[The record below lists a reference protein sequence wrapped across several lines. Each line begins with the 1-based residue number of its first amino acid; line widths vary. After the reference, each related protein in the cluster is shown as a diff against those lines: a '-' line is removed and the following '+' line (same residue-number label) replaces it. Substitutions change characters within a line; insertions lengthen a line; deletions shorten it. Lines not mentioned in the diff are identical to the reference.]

1 MERRDLLRTLASA
14 TALTILPHNTL
25 EAWSRVASGAPT
37 LGGSAGLSDAH
48 MALVR
53 AIADTLIPRTDTPS
67 ATDVG
72 VHRFIDVIFAEYL
85 TDEERTAAVN
95 GMTAIDERA
104 MSTSN
109 VVFADLSDDAK
120 GNVIESLETGP
131 RSAEPARTYWQLK
144 GLVVRGY
151 FTSEPVM
158 KNVLKHVVMPGRFE
172 GAAPVQLQRRE
183 QGTGTRE
190 ESTGSV
196 HHG

>member
-14 TALTILPHNTL
+14 TALTMLPHRTL
-25 EAWSRVASGAPT
+25 EAWSRVASGASM
-37 LGGSAGLSDAH
+37 GAAGLSDAH

-53 AIADTLIPRTDTPS
+53 AVADTIIPRTDTPS

-85 TDEERTAAVN
+85 TDEERAAAVK
-95 GMTAIDERA
+95 GLTAIDERA
-104 MSTSN
+104 MSAAN

-120 GNVIESLETGP
+120 GKAIESLETGP
-131 RSAEPARTYWQLK
+131 RNAEPARTYWQLK

-158 KNVLKHVVMPGRFE
+158 KNVLKHVVMPGRFD
-172 GAAPVQLQRRE
+172 GAAPVQLRRRE
-183 QGTGTRE
+183 QGTGSRE

>member
-14 TALTILPHNTL
+14 TALTVLPHKAL
-25 EAWSRVASGAPT
+25 EAWARVASGVSMGA
-37 LGGSAGLSDAH
+37 AGLTDAQ

-53 AIADTLIPRTDTPS
+53 SLADTIIPRTDTPG

-72 VHRFIDVIFAEYL
+72 VHRFVDVIFAEYL
-85 TDEERTAAVN
+85 TDEERATAVA
-95 GMTAIDERA
+95 GLSAIDERA

-109 VVFADLSDDAK
+109 VVFADLGDDAK
-120 GNVIESLETGP
+120 GKLIESLETGP
-131 RSAEPARTYWQLK
+131 RNAEPARTYWQIK
-144 GLVVRGY
+144 GLIVRGY

-158 KNVLKHVVMPGRFE
+158 KDVLGHVVMPGRFE
-172 GAAPVQLQRRE
+172 GAAPLQLRRRE
-183 QGTGTRE
+183 QGRGNRE

>member
-14 TALTILPHNTL
+14 TALTILPHKTL
-25 EAWSRVASGAPT
+25 EAWSRVASGASM
-37 LGGSAGLSDAH
+37 GAAGLSDAH

-53 AIADTLIPRTDTPS
+53 AIADTIIPRTDTPS

-85 TDEERTAAVN
+85 TDEEREAAVK
-95 GMTAIDERA
+95 GLTAIDERA
-104 MSTSN
+104 MGTSN
-109 VVFADLSDDAK
+109 VVFADLSDEAK
-120 GNVIESLETGP
+120 GKAIESLETGS
-131 RSAEPARTYWQLK
+131 RNAEPARTYWRLK

-158 KNVLKHVVMPGRFE
+158 KDVLKHVVMPGRFD

-183 QGTGTRE
+183 QGTKKMP
-190 ESTGSV
+190 ESAGSV

>member
-14 TALTILPHNTL
+14 TALTILPHKTL
-25 EAWSRVASGAPT
+25 EAWSRVGSGASM
-37 LGGSAGLSDAH
+37 GAAGLSDAH

-53 AIADTLIPRTDTPS
+53 AIADTIIPRTDTPS

-85 TDEERTAAVN
+85 TDEERAAAVK
-95 GMTAIDERA
+95 GLTAIDERA
-104 MSTSN
+104 MSASN
-109 VVFADLSDDAK
+109 VVFADLGDEAK
-120 GNVIESLETGP
+120 GRAIESLETGP
-131 RSAEPARTYWQLK
+131 RNEEPARTYWQLK

-172 GAAPVQLQRRE
+172 GSAPVQLQRRE
-183 QGTGTRE
+183 QGTGKMP
-190 ESTGSV
+190 ESAGSV